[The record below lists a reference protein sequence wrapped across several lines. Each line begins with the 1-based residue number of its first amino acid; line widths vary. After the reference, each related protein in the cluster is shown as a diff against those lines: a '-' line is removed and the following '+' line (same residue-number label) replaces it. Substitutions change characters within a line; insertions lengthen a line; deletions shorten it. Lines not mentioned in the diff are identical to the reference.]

1 MQLSHD
7 SAFKGSILL
16 CAPSN
21 SAADTLALRLRAHFD
36 PKMMLRLNSFSR
48 TFAEVPQ
55 ELLPY
60 CYVMDDRFNIPSF
73 EDLMLR
79 KVVITTCRD
88 ADMLV
93 QAKVNNRDLTALQ
106 KKMFM
111 TIHPEYSADAIQIA
125 SPLHWAAL
133 IVDEA
138 AQATEPETLIPLT
151 VVAPHTAYPCTRD
164 PIFVMAGDQHQ
175 LNPRTYHKYTT
186 LRVSLFERLSSCP
199 VYASHPLAR
208 KSLHRV
214 SQTSPMLRPPFV
226 HLTRNYRSHPAILA
240 VPSSLFYNNT
250 LIPEALKADALQSWT
265 GWRGRRWPVL
275 FACNGGPDECEDI
288 RSVGGGWYNVR
299 EARKAM
305 AYARHLLAENMIT
318 DKSEI
323 CIMSPFGAQ
332 VRLLRKL
339 ARSSSLWELN
349 IGPMEAFQGLES
361 RFVIICTTRA
371 QKQFLEQDRLRGL
384 GIVNEKKKFNVAI
397 TRSKQ
402 GLIVIGN
409 PWVLVTDPCWLAFMN
424 FCRRNELWTGDYEEE
439 DRRMRGLEEANVNG
453 WRIAQD
459 SVNDNGDVP
468 KITGLEAALIF
479 KERDKE
485 VGSRAAK
492 RFMSGSESLD
502 DAMWRAGLEAEA
514 SLELAEE
521 DESLG

>member
-1 MQLSHD
+1 MQLSRD
-7 SAFKGSILL
+7 SAYKGSILL

-36 PKMMLRLNSFSR
+36 PIKMLRLNSFSR

-60 CYVMDDRFNIPSF
+60 CYVMDDRFNIPPL
-73 EDLMLR
+73 EELMLR
-79 KVVITTCRD
+79 KVVITTCKD

-93 QAKVNNRDLTALQ
+93 QAKVCNRDLIALQ
-106 KKMFM
+106 RNMFM
-111 TIHPEYSADAIQIA
+111 AIHPECIADAIKIA
-125 SPLHWAAL
+125 TPLHWAAL

-151 VVAPHTAYPCTRD
+151 VVAPHNTYPCTRN
-164 PIFVMAGDQHQ
+164 PVFVMAGDQHQ
-175 LNPRTYHKYTT
+175 LNPRTYHKHTT
-186 LRVSLFERLSSCP
+186 LSVSLFERLSNCP

-208 KSLHRV
+208 KSLHRA
-214 SQTSPMLRPPFV
+214 SQTSKMLRPPFV
-226 HLTRNYRSHPAILA
+226 HLIRNYRSHPAILA
-240 VPSSLFYNNT
+240 IPSSLFYNNT
-250 LIPEALKADALQSWT
+250 LIPEAVNADALQSWT
-265 GWRGRRWPVL
+265 GWRGRQWPVL
-275 FACNGGPDECEDI
+275 FACNGGQDECEDI

-305 AYARHLLAENMIT
+305 AFARHLLAENMIT
-318 DKSEI
+318 NQSDI

-339 ARSSSLWELN
+339 ARNSGLWELN

-371 QKQFLEQDRLRGL
+371 QKQFIEQDKLRGL
-384 GIVNEKKKFNVAI
+384 GIVNEKKKFNVAL
-397 TRSKQ
+397 TRAKQ

-409 PWVLVTDPCWLAFMN
+409 PWVLATDPYWLAFLN
-424 FCRRNELWTGDYEEE
+424 FCRRNELWTGDYEEQ
-439 DRRMRGLEEANVNG
+439 DQRMRGLEEGNANE
-453 WRIAQD
+453 WRTIQD
-459 SVNDNGDVP
+459 STTSNNGDAV
-468 KITGLEAALIF
+468 KITGFEAALRF
-479 KERDKE
+479 KERDKD
-485 VGSRAAK
+485 VGSRAAR

-514 SLELAEE
+514 SLELTEE
-521 DESLG
+521 DG

>member
-7 SAFKGSILL
+7 SAYKGSILL

-21 SAADTLALRLRAHFD
+21 SAADTLALRLRAHLD
-36 PKMMLRLNSFSR
+36 PKKMLRLNSFSR

-60 CYVMDDRFNIPSF
+60 SYVMDDRFNIPPF
-73 EDLMLR
+73 EELMLL
-79 KVVITTCRD
+79 KVVITTCKD

-93 QAKVNNRDLTALQ
+93 RAKVTNRDLIALQ
-106 KKMFM
+106 KNMSM
-111 TIHPEYSADAIQIA
+111 TIHPENSADTIRIA

-133 IVDEA
+133 VVDEA

-151 VVAPHTAYPCTRD
+151 VVAPHTAYPCTLT

-175 LNPRTYHKYTT
+175 LNPRTYHKQTT
-186 LRVSLFERLSSCP
+186 LRISLFERLSSCP

-208 KSLHRV
+208 KSLHRA

-226 HLTRNYRSHPAILA
+226 HLIRNYRSHPAILA

-250 LIPEALKADALQSWT
+250 LIPETLNADALQSWT

-318 DKSEI
+318 NQSEI

-339 ARSSSLWELN
+339 ARNSSLWELN

-409 PWVLVTDPCWLAFMN
+409 PWVLATDPCWLAFMN

-439 DRRMRGLEEANVNG
+439 DQRMRGLEEADVNG
-453 WRIAQD
+453 WRTAQD
-459 SVNDNGDVP
+459 SAIGNSDAA
-468 KITGLEAALIF
+468 KITGLEAALNF
-479 KERDKE
+479 KERDKN

-514 SLELAEE
+514 SLELTEE
-521 DESLG
+521 G

>member
-7 SAFKGSILL
+7 SLFKGSILL

-21 SAADTLALRLRAHFD
+21 SAADTLALRLRAHLD
-36 PKMMLRLNSFSR
+36 PKKMLRLNSFSR

-60 CYVMDDRFNIPSF
+60 CYVIDDRFNIPPF
-73 EDLMLR
+73 EELMLL
-79 KVVITTCRD
+79 KVIITTCKD
-88 ADMLV
+88 ADMLAH
-93 QAKVNNRDLTALQ
+93 AKVSNRDLIALQ
-106 KKMFM
+106 MNM
-111 TIHPEYSADAIQIA
+111 SRTIHPEYSADTIRIA

-133 IVDEA
+133 VVDEA

-151 VVAPHTAYPCTRD
+151 VVAPHTAYPCTRT

-175 LNPRTYHKYTT
+175 LNPRTYHKHTT
-186 LRVSLFERLSSCP
+186 LQISLFERLSSCP
-199 VYASHPLAR
+199 VYALHPLAR
-208 KSLHRV
+208 KNLHRA
-214 SQTSPMLRPPFV
+214 SQTSPIWRPPFV
-226 HLTRNYRSHPAILA
+226 HLIRNYRSHPAILA
-240 VPSSLFYNNT
+240 VPSSLFYDNT
-250 LIPEALKADALQSWT
+250 LIPEALKPDALQSWT
-265 GWRGRRWPVL
+265 GWSRQWPVL

-288 RSVGGGWYNVR
+288 RSVGGGWYNIR

-305 AYARHLLAENMIT
+305 AYARHLLDENMIT
-318 DKSEI
+318 NQSEI

-339 ARSSSLWELN
+339 ARNSGLWELN

-371 QKQFLEQDRLRGL
+371 QRRFLEQDRIRGL
-384 GIVNEKKKFNVAI
+384 GIVNEKKKFNVAV
-397 TRSKQ
+397 TRAKQ

-409 PWVLVTDPCWLAFMN
+409 PWVLATDPYWLAFMN
-424 FCRRNELWTGDYEEE
+424 FCRRNELWAGDDEEE
-439 DRRMRGLEEANVNG
+439 DQRMRGLEEGNVNAWQTAQG
-453 WRIAQD
+453 SATGNSIAA
-459 SVNDNGDVP
+459 

-479 KERDKE
+479 KERDKD

-492 RFMSGSESLD
+492 RFMRGSESLD

-514 SLELAEE
+514 SLELP
-521 DESLG
+521 DK